1 MPQDEFN
8 SGIGTVDGRIRE
20 ARQDAAILRSWRVA
34 GGPCVWWNC
43 LTQANGQLE
52 WAAATLLSADPFE
65 VEIGEIH
72 VSVRQYVDGENIFS
86 FAETD
91 FEKLRSQ
98 IPMVPLTPG
107 QWVCRIICC
116 GDLKRAGYVLSVHI
130 D

>member
-1 MPQDEFN
+1 
-8 SGIGTVDGRIRE
+8 
-20 ARQDAAILRSWRVA
+20 
-34 GGPCVWWNC
+34 VWWNC

-107 QWVCRIICC
+107 KRVCRIIGC
-116 GDLKRAGYVLSVHI
+116 GDRQSSGRVLPI
-130 D
+130 YIE

>member
-1 MPQDEFN
+1 M
-8 SGIGTVDGRIRE
+8 
-20 ARQDAAILRSWRVA
+20 
-34 GGPCVWWNC
+34 WWNC